1 MPIKA
6 SGEVLKQ
13 FIVVGRKL
21 PTERDA
27 NPRLYKMQIFASNH
41 VVAKSRYWYFTSQL
55 RRVKKT
61 HGEIISCKEVFEKKA
76 GCVKNF
82 GIWLRY
88 DSRTGHHNMYRE
100 YRDVTMAGAVTQA
113 YRDMGAR
120 HRAQADRIQIIKVQ
134 RIEAADTKR
143 AGVKQ
148 FHDAKI
154 KFPLP
159 HRVNKRRGVPTFS
172 TRRAR
177 EMSIPEG
184 DYEKGKKVFKMRC
197 AQCHEISSTATKTGP
212 TLNGVVGRK
221 SGQVPG
227 FDYSA
232 ANKNKGVTWTRETL
246 FDYLKDPKKYIPGTK
261 MVFAGLKKEQERADL
276 IKFIEVEGGKPPS

>member
-6 SGEVLKQ
+6 SGEV
-13 FIVVGRKL
+13 
-21 PTERDA
+21 
-27 NPRLYKMQIFASNH
+27 
-41 VVAKSRYWYFTSQL
+41 
-55 RRVKKT
+55 KT

-100 YRDVTMAGAVTQA
+100 YRDLTIAGAVTQV

-159 HRVNKRRGVPTFS
+159 HRVSKRRGVPTFS
-172 TRRAR
+172 TRRAQN
-177 EMSIPEG
+177 MSTPEG
-184 DYEKGKKVFKMRC
+184 DYEKGKTVFKKLC
-197 AQCHEISSTATKTGP
+197 AQCHQLTSTATKTGP
-212 TLNGVVGRK
+212 TLNGNV
-221 SGQVPG
+221 
-227 FDYSA
+227 F
-232 ANKNKGVTWTRETL
+232 WTQETL
-246 FDYLKDPKKYIPGTK
+246 SVFLRDPKMYVPETK
-261 MVFAGLKKEQERADL
+261 MVFAGLKKEQERANL
-276 IKFIEVEGGKPPS
+276 IKFIEVEGGKPETEDLEAQREPPKATSNTQPPTCKEIYEEIVSVCDQDVPDYEMLNRLNYMDAVLNEVLRLWPIAGA